1 MSTQN
6 IYQVSEGKIKMKVT
20 KRNGREEEVKL
31 EKITKRVDKLS
42 YGLNIGT
49 IKVSQKVIAG
59 IYDGITSTE
68 IDQLLSETAAVL
80 GVEHPDYSK
89 LAARIAVSSLHKS
102 TKGFYQT
109 MKDLY
114 KEGSLSEE
122 FIDLVR
128 KYGKQLERIIDYD
141 RDLEFEYH
149 GYKTLEKSYLLK
161 INGVIVERPQHLFMR
176 VALGICGENL
186 EEVEK
191 LYNHLSLKEYT
202 HATPTL
208 FNTGTKRQQMSSCF
222 LIAME
227 DDSIEGIFNT
237 AKECALIS
245 KNAGGIGLHVHN
257 VRASGTPIKGTNGT
271 SNGIV
276 PMLRVFNSIANYVD
290 QCFDPDT
297 DVYTTSGIKK
307 IKDIVIGDEVITS
320 NGSPE
325 RVRKIFRRNN
335 MDERIAYKLKLKH
348 SIKPVTVTGAHPL
361 LILRGQKKMTNYSVI
376 SQRLAKNFIKPEF
389 ISVEELNE
397 DDLVGF
403 SIPKYEQDLEEYTLE
418 DCRFYGSM
426 LGDGHLSKDG
436 SQSYICGNPKKD
448 DFAFYSNYLYSCGI
462 TYTESI
468 RDENYK
474 RLVFSPHLSDNLF
487 KFDRVHL
494 YDENGE
500 KRLHPS
506 MLHLSLDKTKEIL
519 KGLLNSDGFIGEDI
533 SGTEVCF
540 EITSENLAESLRY
553 MLLRLGVLTS
563 GDVRDRIGEKHET
576 KNGIIENK
584 KISYRLRVPKTDVV
598 CEILG
603 LQNKAEFVQQFRYE
617 DMIFS
622 RVQKIEKLNYHQGL
636 VYDLELNGPNHDYLT
651 HCGIAHNGG
660 GKRKGSFAVYLEPW
674 HADIEHF
681 LELKKN
687 TGKEEFRA
695 RDLFYALWTPDL
707 FMKRVEEDGVWT
719 LMCPHQCPGLSDVY
733 GKDFDKLYTQ
743 YEKEGKGL
751 KTVKARELWGKVLES
766 QIETGTPYILYK
778 DSCNEKSNQKN
789 IGVIKSSNLCF
800 SKDTVVAI
808 ADGSNGKTIKELADW
823 SQGIKKFPVYS
834 AAEGDV
840 LIKGRRGGGKL
851 RLGPWKDE
859 IKWAVAFKT
868 GTKKVVELTMDNGD
882 KIKCTPDHELAL
894 AHGGYVEASKSLN
907 KELQSFFTYTPQDRK
922 TPYRHINSISNGRSK
937 QHIKIWEFHND
948 YNKGHIDHIQN
959 NLEFPDHI
967 DNLQSLKIE
976 DHLNKNS
983 IERKGFLNSYHKIKN
998 KEIYLENKKI
1008 QSRGTGNNTYS
1019 GIDNFELI
1027 EIGKKIYKEYG
1038 LITKGVYLDYS
1049 EKNNLNLPKSFSKYR
1064 FNGDWS
1070 LYYSYCMGLKDYKGE
1085 FEVGLQDYIKTQ
1097 DLDEKRINQ
1106 LKDEFYFT
1114 DENDVLCKK
1123 GIKVINIEEIGEED
1137 VYDLTVEDNHNF
1149 YIITSTQD
1157 KKYNNCRGILVHNCT
1172 EILEVSTPEETAVCN
1187 LASLSLP
1194 SFIKEKVNG
1203 KNTLYYDYETLHE
1216 VVKTATRNLNL
1227 VIDKNYYP
1235 TEKTHKSNMRHR
1247 PIGLGVQGLANVFF
1261 KFKIAYDSEEAK
1273 QLNKN
1278 IFETIYHAALEESC
1292 SLAEKYGAYETF
1304 SGSPASKG
1312 ILQYDMWGVTPSDRY
1327 DWSALKAKIKAKGL
1341 RNSLLVAPMPTAS
1354 TASIFGNVEA
1364 FEAQTSNIYK
1374 RQVLA
1379 GEYVMV
1385 NSDLIRDLEELNLW
1399 NDHIRNKIIEENG
1412 SVQNIPEIPTEI
1424 KEVYKTI
1431 WEISQKVVIDMAA
1444 DRGAYIDQSQSLNLW
1459 LAKPNFGNLN
1469 SMHFYAWK
1477 KGLKTGMYY
1486 LRSKPALQAQK
1497 VTTKIENEVKEFTKE
1512 EALVCSLE
1520 NPEDCVAC
1528 GS

>member
-1 MSTQN
+1 
-6 IYQVSEGKIKMKVT
+6 MKVV
-20 KRNGREEEVKL
+20 KRNGRIEEVKL

-42 YGLNIGT
+42 YGLNVGT

-114 KEGSLSEE
+114 KEGSLSED
-122 FIDLVR
+122 FIDLIR
-128 KYGKQLERIIDYD
+128 KYGKQLEKIIDYD

-161 INGVIVERPQHLFMR
+161 INGAIVERPQHLFMR
-176 VALGICGENL
+176 VALGICGDNL

-276 PMLRVFNSIANYVD
+276 PMLKVFNSIATYVD
-290 QCFDPDT
+290 Q
-297 DVYTTSGIKK
+297 
-307 IKDIVIGDEVITS
+307 
-320 NGSPE
+320 
-325 RVRKIFRRNN
+325 
-335 MDERIAYKLKLKH
+335 
-348 SIKPVTVTGAHPL
+348 
-361 LILRGQKKMTNYSVI
+361 
-376 SQRLAKNFIKPEF
+376 
-389 ISVEELNE
+389 
-397 DDLVGF
+397 
-403 SIPKYEQDLEEYTLE
+403 
-418 DCRFYGSM
+418 
-426 LGDGHLSKDG
+426 
-436 SQSYICGNPKKD
+436 
-448 DFAFYSNYLYSCGI
+448 
-462 TYTESI
+462 
-468 RDENYK
+468 
-474 RLVFSPHLSDNLF
+474 
-487 KFDRVHL
+487 
-494 YDENGE
+494 
-500 KRLHPS
+500 
-506 MLHLSLDKTKEIL
+506 
-519 KGLLNSDGFIGEDI
+519 
-533 SGTEVCF
+533 
-540 EITSENLAESLRY
+540 
-553 MLLRLGVLTS
+553 
-563 GDVRDRIGEKHET
+563 
-576 KNGIIENK
+576 
-584 KISYRLRVPKTDVV
+584 
-598 CEILG
+598 
-603 LQNKAEFVQQFRYE
+603 
-617 DMIFS
+617 
-622 RVQKIEKLNYHQGL
+622 
-636 VYDLELNGPNHDYLT
+636 
-651 HCGIAHNGG
+651 GG
-660 GKRKGSFAVYLEPW
+660 GKRKGSFAIYLEPW

-707 FMKRVEEDGVWT
+707 FMQRVEEDGMWT

-1070 LYYSYCMGLKDYKGE
+1070 LYYSYCMGLKDYNGE
-1085 FEVGLQDYIKTQ
+1085 FEVGPQDYIKTQ

-1203 KNTLYYDYETLHE
+1203 KNTLYYDYEALHE

-1304 SGSPASKG
+1304 AGSPASKG

-1385 NSDLIRDLEELNLW
+1385 NSDLIRDLEEIGLW
-1399 NDHIRNKIIEENG
+1399 NENIRNKIIEENG
-1412 SVQNIPEIPTEI
+1412 SVQNIPEIPTHI

-1444 DRGAYIDQSQSLNLW
+1444 DRGAFIDQSQSLNLW

-1497 VTTKIENEVKEFTKE
+1497 VTTKIDTEVKEFTNE
-1512 EALVCSLE
+1512 EALVCSIE
-1520 NPEDCVAC
+1520 NPEDCIAC

>member
-1 MSTQN
+1 
-6 IYQVSEGKIKMKVT
+6 MKVI
-20 KRNGREEEVKL
+20 KRNGKEEEVKL
-31 EKITKRVDKLS
+31 DKVTKRVDKLS
-42 YGLNIGT
+42 YGLNIVT

-89 LAARIAVSSLHKS
+89 LAARIAVSSLHKA

-122 FIDLVR
+122 FIDLIR
-128 KYGKQLERIIDYD
+128 KYGKQLEKIIDYD

-161 INGVIVERPQHLFMR
+161 INGSIVERPQHLFMR
-176 VALGICGENL
+176 VALGICGDNL

-361 LILRGQKKMTNYSVI
+361 LVLRGQKKMTNYSVI

-397 DDLVGF
+397 DDLIGF
-403 SIPKYEQDLEEYTLE
+403 SIPKYEKDLEEYTLD

-426 LGDGHLSKDG
+426 LGDGYLSKDG
-436 SQSYICGNPKKD
+436 TASYICGNPKKD

-462 TYTESI
+462 KYTESV

-494 YDENGE
+494 YDGNGE

-519 KGLLNSDGFIGEDI
+519 KGLLNSDGFIGDDI
-533 SGTEVCF
+533 SGTEICF
-540 EITSENLAESLRY
+540 EITSENIAESLRY
-553 MLLRLGVLTS
+553 LFLRLGVLTS
-563 GDVRDRIGEKHET
+563 GDIGDRVGEKHET
-576 KNGIIENK
+576 KNGVIENK

-660 GKRKGSFAVYLEPW
+660 GKRKGSFAIYLEPW

-707 FMKRVEEDGVWT
+707 FMKRVEEDGMWT

-733 GKDFDKLYTQ
+733 GKDFDKLYMQ
-743 YEKEGKGL
+743 YEKEGKGF
-751 KTVKARELWGKVLES
+751 KTIKARELWGKVLES

-789 IGVIKSSNLCF
+789 IGVIKSSNLC
-800 SKDTVVAI
+800 
-808 ADGSNGKTIKELADW
+808 
-823 SQGIKKFPVYS
+823 
-834 AAEGDV
+834 
-840 LIKGRRGGGKL
+840 
-851 RLGPWKDE
+851 
-859 IKWAVAFKT
+859 
-868 GTKKVVELTMDNGD
+868 
-882 KIKCTPDHELAL
+882 
-894 AHGGYVEASKSLN
+894 
-907 KELQSFFTYTPQDRK
+907 
-922 TPYRHINSISNGRSK
+922 
-937 QHIKIWEFHND
+937 
-948 YNKGHIDHIQN
+948 
-959 NLEFPDHI
+959 
-967 DNLQSLKIE
+967 
-976 DHLNKNS
+976 
-983 IERKGFLNSYHKIKN
+983 
-998 KEIYLENKKI
+998 
-1008 QSRGTGNNTYS
+1008 
-1019 GIDNFELI
+1019 
-1027 EIGKKIYKEYG
+1027 
-1038 LITKGVYLDYS
+1038 
-1049 EKNNLNLPKSFSKYR
+1049 
-1064 FNGDWS
+1064 
-1070 LYYSYCMGLKDYKGE
+1070 
-1085 FEVGLQDYIKTQ
+1085 
-1097 DLDEKRINQ
+1097 
-1106 LKDEFYFT
+1106 
-1114 DENDVLCKK
+1114 
-1123 GIKVINIEEIGEED
+1123 
-1137 VYDLTVEDNHNF
+1137 
-1149 YIITSTQD
+1149 
-1157 KKYNNCRGILVHNCT
+1157 T

-1187 LASLSLP
+1187 LASISLP
-1194 SFIKEKVNG
+1194 AFLKVKNKKE
-1203 KNTLYYDYETLHE
+1203 LYYDYEALHE
-1216 VVKTATRNLNL
+1216 VVRTATRNLNL

-1235 TEKTHKSNMRHR
+1235 TEKTQKSNMRHR

-1261 KFKIAYDSEEAK
+1261 KLKIAYDSEEAK
-1273 QLNKN
+1273 QINKN
-1278 IFETIYHAALEESC
+1278 VFETIYHAALEESC
-1292 SLAEKYGAYETF
+1292 DLAEKHGSYETF
-1304 SGSPASKG
+1304 EGSPASKR
-1312 ILQYDMWGVTPSDRY
+1312 ILQYDMWGVEASDRY
-1327 DWSALKAKIKAKGL
+1327 DWKALKAKIKSKGL

-1385 NSDLIRDLEELNLW
+1385 NSDLIRDLEQLGLW
-1399 NDHIRNKIIEENG
+1399 DENIRNKIIEESG

-1497 VTTKIENEVKEFTKE
+1497 VTTKIDSEVAKEYTNE
-1512 EALVCSLE
+1512 EALVCSID
-1520 NPEDCVAC
+1520 NPEDCIAC

>member
-1 MSTQN
+1 
-6 IYQVSEGKIKMKVT
+6 MKVI
-20 KRNGREEEVKL
+20 KRNGKEEEVKL
-31 EKITKRVDKLS
+31 DKVTKRVDKLS
-42 YGLNIGT
+42 YGLNIVT

-128 KYGKQLERIIDYD
+128 KYGKQLEKIIDYD

-161 INGVIVERPQHLFMR
+161 INGSIVERPQHLFMR
-176 VALGICGENL
+176 VALGICGDNL

-290 QCFDPDT
+290 Q
-297 DVYTTSGIKK
+297 
-307 IKDIVIGDEVITS
+307 
-320 NGSPE
+320 
-325 RVRKIFRRNN
+325 
-335 MDERIAYKLKLKH
+335 
-348 SIKPVTVTGAHPL
+348 
-361 LILRGQKKMTNYSVI
+361 
-376 SQRLAKNFIKPEF
+376 
-389 ISVEELNE
+389 
-397 DDLVGF
+397 
-403 SIPKYEQDLEEYTLE
+403 
-418 DCRFYGSM
+418 
-426 LGDGHLSKDG
+426 
-436 SQSYICGNPKKD
+436 
-448 DFAFYSNYLYSCGI
+448 
-462 TYTESI
+462 
-468 RDENYK
+468 
-474 RLVFSPHLSDNLF
+474 
-487 KFDRVHL
+487 
-494 YDENGE
+494 
-500 KRLHPS
+500 
-506 MLHLSLDKTKEIL
+506 
-519 KGLLNSDGFIGEDI
+519 
-533 SGTEVCF
+533 
-540 EITSENLAESLRY
+540 
-553 MLLRLGVLTS
+553 
-563 GDVRDRIGEKHET
+563 
-576 KNGIIENK
+576 
-584 KISYRLRVPKTDVV
+584 
-598 CEILG
+598 
-603 LQNKAEFVQQFRYE
+603 
-617 DMIFS
+617 
-622 RVQKIEKLNYHQGL
+622 
-636 VYDLELNGPNHDYLT
+636 
-651 HCGIAHNGG
+651 GG
-660 GKRKGSFAVYLEPW
+660 GKRKGSFAIYLEPW

-707 FMKRVEEDGVWT
+707 FMKRVEEDGMWT

-733 GKDFDKLYTQ
+733 GKDFDKLYMQ
-743 YEKEGKGL
+743 YEKEGKGF
-751 KTVKARELWGKVLES
+751 KTIKARELWGKVLES

-789 IGVIKSSNLCF
+789 IGVIKSSNLC
-800 SKDTVVAI
+800 
-808 ADGSNGKTIKELADW
+808 
-823 SQGIKKFPVYS
+823 
-834 AAEGDV
+834 
-840 LIKGRRGGGKL
+840 
-851 RLGPWKDE
+851 
-859 IKWAVAFKT
+859 
-868 GTKKVVELTMDNGD
+868 
-882 KIKCTPDHELAL
+882 
-894 AHGGYVEASKSLN
+894 
-907 KELQSFFTYTPQDRK
+907 
-922 TPYRHINSISNGRSK
+922 
-937 QHIKIWEFHND
+937 
-948 YNKGHIDHIQN
+948 
-959 NLEFPDHI
+959 
-967 DNLQSLKIE
+967 
-976 DHLNKNS
+976 
-983 IERKGFLNSYHKIKN
+983 
-998 KEIYLENKKI
+998 
-1008 QSRGTGNNTYS
+1008 
-1019 GIDNFELI
+1019 
-1027 EIGKKIYKEYG
+1027 
-1038 LITKGVYLDYS
+1038 
-1049 EKNNLNLPKSFSKYR
+1049 
-1064 FNGDWS
+1064 
-1070 LYYSYCMGLKDYKGE
+1070 
-1085 FEVGLQDYIKTQ
+1085 
-1097 DLDEKRINQ
+1097 
-1106 LKDEFYFT
+1106 
-1114 DENDVLCKK
+1114 
-1123 GIKVINIEEIGEED
+1123 
-1137 VYDLTVEDNHNF
+1137 
-1149 YIITSTQD
+1149 
-1157 KKYNNCRGILVHNCT
+1157 T

-1187 LASLSLP
+1187 LASISLP
-1194 SFIKEKVNG
+1194 AFLKVKNKKE
-1203 KNTLYYDYETLHE
+1203 LYYDYEALHE
-1216 VVKTATRNLNL
+1216 VVRTATRNLNL

-1235 TEKTHKSNMRHR
+1235 TEKTQKSNMRHR

-1261 KFKIAYDSEEAK
+1261 KLKIAYDSEEAK
-1273 QLNKN
+1273 QINKN
-1278 IFETIYHAALEESC
+1278 VFETIYHAALEESC
-1292 SLAEKYGAYETF
+1292 DLAEKHGSYETF
-1304 SGSPASKG
+1304 EGSPASKG
-1312 ILQYDMWGVTPSDRY
+1312 ILQYDMWGVEASDRY
-1327 DWSALKAKIKAKGL
+1327 DWKALKAKIKSKGL

-1385 NSDLIRDLEELNLW
+1385 NSDLIRDLEQLGLW
-1399 NDHIRNKIIEENG
+1399 DENIRNKIIEESG

-1497 VTTKIENEVKEFTKE
+1497 VTTKIDSEVAKEYTNE
-1512 EALVCSLE
+1512 EALVCSLD
-1520 NPEDCVAC
+1520 NPEDCIAC